1 MAAMEPCQSEPS
13 ENMFKAAKCFFPP
26 KIKCLFPELPF
37 RFQLKN
43 LIVIHL
49 STIMSIFSKGT
60 ESSCDKCLNRRFN
73 LASVVL
79 KKHYKTTEGNH
90 VLFGFNW

>member
-1 MAAMEPCQSEPS
+1 MC
-13 ENMFKAAKCFFPP
+13 FKLLNTYVFPP

-37 RFQLKN
+37 RFQLTN

-49 STIMSIFSKGT
+49 STIVSILSKGT
-60 ESSCDKCLNRRFN
+60 ENRCDKCLNMRFN

-79 KKHYKTTEGNH
+79 KKHCETKEGNS
-90 VLFGFNW
+90 VLFAFNQ